1 MQLKARKLT
10 VFSQIQLA
18 SAETLAE
25 QREIWSKRVRRVLL
39 SRLLAYFVI
48 GSERF
53 LWKALGVPGEQR
65 AMIEEDYKRL
75 SADAGDEVGKSEK
88 SGLSGDHSVGE
99 VSATKSG
106 QAIWNYG
113 VQTLDPVVRETL
125 VSEDNH
131 YYLVCLLGSSP
142 HFHLSQHAFLT
153 RLQQATTP
161 ANATRPT

>member
-1 MQLKARKLT
+1 VLLGLRSRWSKRASTTESSVLYQARRLT
-10 VFSQIQLA
+10 HPSQIQLA
-18 SAETLAE
+18 SAGTLAE
-25 QREIWSKRVRRVLL
+25 QREIWSRRVRRVLL

-65 AMIEEDYKRL
+65 AMIEEDYARL
-75 SADAGDEVGKSEK
+75 SADAGDEVGKSTSS
-88 SGLSGDHSVGE
+88 SGS

-125 VSEDNH
+125 VSEDSH
-131 YYLVCLLGSSP
+131 YYLVCLLGKSSQP
-142 HFHLSQHAFLT
+142 YNIAELK
-153 RLQQATTP
+153 
-161 ANATRPT
+161 